1 MRTQTDVEYRI
12 ITLNVNELEVNPVNP
27 DSGRLL
33 HRSMQPTVESV
44 VTSFGGH
51 KAAAGVTCIWS
62 NLQMFE
68 TQINAYAYFWAITS
82 AQQWLHLP
90 RSISTCRA
98 PSYFCTRTRPH
109 LTKVLYALPF
119 SDFMSVPENLRE
131 SLESCFSEEGSQGL
145 VTSRKHG
152 TRIANDR
159 TVWEIS
165 WLPTEWAFVPSDRYY
180 GTDGFPVSRKPKT
193 VSHKRSVRV
202 PPCRHELYTYH

>member
-131 SLESCFSEEGSQGL
+131 SLESCFSEE
-145 VTSRKHG
+145 
-152 TRIANDR
+152 
-159 TVWEIS
+159 VWEIS

-202 PPCRHELYTYH
+202 PPVAISLTLTHVSHALRHN